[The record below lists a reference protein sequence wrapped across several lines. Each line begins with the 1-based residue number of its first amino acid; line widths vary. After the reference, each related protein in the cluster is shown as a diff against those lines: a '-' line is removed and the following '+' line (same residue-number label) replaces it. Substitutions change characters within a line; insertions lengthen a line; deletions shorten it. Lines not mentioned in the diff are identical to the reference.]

1 MEFLSDSVIQLDS
14 FITLTLGIIVL
25 FIGIKITARIRFLQK
40 YNIPEPVTGG
50 IFASLAAL
58 ALYLVGGWEVEYD
71 LFTRDVFLIYFFTAI
86 GINARITQLLSG
98 GKPLLLLLG
107 LTLTYLVIQDTV
119 GYFSALAI
127 GQPGGVGLLVG
138 SAALAGGHGTA
149 IAWAPTIAEAQG
161 VTNAL
166 EIGVAAATIGL
177 VIASLIGGPIASF
190 LLSRHKLQSEED
202 SKLLVGIE
210 YDKEERTSITHLNIM
225 GSILI
230 IHVAM
235 IFGYML
241 NEILAEMGL
250 KLPLFVS
257 CMMIAIL
264 MTNTIPMLFKKVSWP
279 AGSNALA
286 IISDFSLGLFIA
298 MSLMGMQLWE
308 VADLAG
314 PLFFLLAA
322 QVAVTVLFILFV
334 VFPVMGRNY
343 FAAVLSAGFA
353 GFGLGATPTAIA
365 NMSAV
370 AKSHGPSPTAF
381 IIVPLVGAFF
391 VDIANSFLLQFFL
404 SL

>member
-1 MEFLSDSVIQLDS
+1 MEFISDSAVRFDS
-14 FITLTLGIIVL
+14 FVTLTLGIIVL
-25 FIGIKITARIRFLQK
+25 FIGIKITARIGFLQK

-58 ALYLVGGWEVEYD
+58 ALYLAGGWEVEYD
-71 LFTRDVFLIYFFTAI
+71 LYSRDIFLIYFFTAI
-86 GINARITQLLSG
+86 GINARFSQLLAG

-107 LTLTYLVIQDTV
+107 LTLTYLVIQDAV
-119 GYFSALAI
+119 GFFSAVAI
-127 GQPGGVGLLVG
+127 GQPGGVGILVG
-138 SAALAGGHGTA
+138 SASLAGGHGTA
-149 IAWAPTIAEAQG
+149 IAWAPTIAENQG
-161 VTNAL
+161 VANAL

-190 LLSRHKLQSEED
+190 LMSRHQLESGED
-202 SKLLVGIE
+202 SKLMVGIE
-210 YDKEERTSITHLNIM
+210 YDKEEKTRITHLNIM
-225 GSILI
+225 SSILV

-235 IFGYML
+235 IFGYGL
-241 NEILAEMGL
+241 NEFLAEIGL

-264 MTNTIPMLFKKVSWP
+264 TTNTVPFIFKKVSWP
-279 AGSNALA
+279 TGSNALA
-286 IISDFSLGLFIA
+286 VISDFSLGLFIA
-298 MSLMGMQLWE
+298 MSLMGMQLWA

-314 PLFFLLAA
+314 PLFILLAA
-322 QVAVTVLFILFV
+322 QVIVAVLFILFV
-334 VFPVMGRNY
+334 VFPIMGRNY

-391 VDIANSFLLQFFL
+391 VDVANSFLIQFFL